1 MFKIH
6 ITKLVARSIV
16 RGLVVSLQ
24 SSWNDHRK
32 GKMNRDPNRDRVSA
46 FEGGSLT
53 PLYDGREKKFAIEER
68 QSTREVETLRNFYG
82 GEKPRPLDARA
93 KVVTHFQQAI
103 IEEATT
109 PSTDSNPPKPRHVF
123 PFHSSLYSTFL
134 VKLFFH
140 RSPPL
145 WRDVVSPF
153 PNFEFPFCL
162 SSETD
167 RLISGNEDLTAN
179 ISLVEFSHSI
189 YEFTFRNRAR
199 V

>member
-1 MFKIH
+1 MWFQNSYYK
-6 ITKLVARSIV
+6 TRGIV
-16 RGLVVSLQ
+16 RELVVSLQ
-24 SSWNDHRK
+24 SSWNDYR
-32 GKMNRDPNRDRVSA
+32 KMNRDPMRDRVSA

-53 PLYDGREKKFAIEER
+53 PLYDGRKKKFAIEER

-109 PSTDSNPPKPRHVF
+109 PSTDSNPRNRDTFSLSTVEPP
-123 PFHSSLYSTFL
+123 LYSTFL

-140 RSPPL
+140 RSPPF

-153 PNFEFPFCL
+153 PNFEFPFVWKRI
-162 SSETD
+162 D
-167 RLISGNEDLTAN
+167 
-179 ISLVEFSHSI
+179 
-189 YEFTFRNRAR
+189 
-199 V
+199 